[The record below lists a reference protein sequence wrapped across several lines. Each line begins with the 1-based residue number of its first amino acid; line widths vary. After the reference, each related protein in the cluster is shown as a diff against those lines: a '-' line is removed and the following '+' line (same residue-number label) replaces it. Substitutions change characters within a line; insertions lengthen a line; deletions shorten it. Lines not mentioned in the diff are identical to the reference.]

1 MDILIMLIFILIG
14 IALIIIKSLQKRN
27 LTLDSKVKNPSF
39 SILIPARYESKVIE
53 SLLISINKQS
63 VKVNPK
69 DVYIIV
75 ESLEDETCN
84 IVKKYN
90 MNIILRDK
98 LDLKRKGYALEEAFD
113 YLKKKNKIYDLYFIF
128 DADNILDKYFIKEML
143 ITYKNGYDIACGY
156 RA

>member
-84 IVKKYN
+84 IVKKS
-90 MNIILRDK
+90 
-98 LDLKRKGYALEEAFD
+98 
-113 YLKKKNKIYDLYFIF
+113 
-128 DADNILDKYFIKEML
+128 
-143 ITYKNGYDIACGY
+143 
-156 RA
+156 

>member
-14 IALIIIKSLQKRN
+14 IALIIIKSFQKRN
-27 LTLDSKVKNPSF
+27 LTLYNKIKNPSF

-75 ESLEDETCN
+75 KS
-84 IVKKYN
+84 
-90 MNIILRDK
+90 
-98 LDLKRKGYALEEAFD
+98 
-113 YLKKKNKIYDLYFIF
+113 
-128 DADNILDKYFIKEML
+128 
-143 ITYKNGYDIACGY
+143 
-156 RA
+156 